1 MLIGIQQSI
10 RRWKEQKKLQ
20 NLLRVFSVCTKKQK
34 EIKII
39 HHWNPFSHI
48 VWQITNTQYFKRLC
62 KIDNFKTNRICGANW
77 KLTEMTSRQVYDRTL
92 TRKFF
97 ENQKFQM
104 TPKLPSENCT
114 YYTLFQKSIFC
125 RTKIIFPI
133 FAKKFKVGIWSEI
146 SICFQKSHF
155 RFVLKLSILK
165 SLLKYCALV
174 FCQTMCEN
182 GFQSWIIFISFCFFV
197 QTENI
202 RRRFWS
208 FFFHRQNCDFLNRV
222 HSGAW

>member
-1 MLIGIQQSI
+1 MWRSLCIIYSIYCIHHCERSELSFHFEWTKCVVKFWYCGKLNFSTLWEWDPKRHFLLSIVCRQSFPSCTPYHLLMTSSAN
-10 RRWKEQKKLQ
+10 WHTAKHQKMKGTKKLQ

-77 KLTEMTSRQVYDRTL
+77 KLTEMTSRQVYDRSL
-92 TRKFF
+92 SRKFF

-114 YYTLFQKSIFC
+114 YYTLFQKSIF
-125 RTKIIFPI
+125 RQII
-133 FAKKFKVGIWSEI
+133 
-146 SICFQKSHF
+146 
-155 RFVLKLSILK
+155 
-165 SLLKYCALV
+165 
-174 FCQTMCEN
+174 
-182 GFQSWIIFISFCFFV
+182 
-197 QTENI
+197 
-202 RRRFWS
+202 
-208 FFFHRQNCDFLNRV
+208 
-222 HSGAW
+222 